1 MTIVAV
7 FVILLIVLILVR
19 QVRSRTNALDGIDYD
34 SQFSKKLV
42 EIDEPLEL
50 ISTITNKLYHI
61 RSFIR
66 LSEQIAGVSEKV
78 DMMTDPHY
86 KRVTIQKFGL
96 DRRLYSS
103 TLYLIPRSKL
113 RRTLKIA
120 FDKRGR
126 YLFRGASLYGGD
138 FVGSKTQYKYFPLM
152 REVVVYP
159 KAIDV
164 PQLQE
169 IMGGFLGD
177 ISVRRFIME
186 DPILTI
192 GTREYTGREP
202 LKQMSWKH
210 TARTNQMMGNHQM
223 VVKQFDYTTEMVVTI
238 FLDISKPKGKKTP
251 DEYLENCF
259 SVARTA
265 SQYLEDQ
272 KVSFEFV
279 MNAYIAGFETN
290 QIAQSLGKAHLRLI
304 FEKLGRA
311 TYEIMETYEE
321 MIERFM
327 IGQDKNRS
335 IIIITPRRDVT
346 KQALAEKLQKR
357 TTGALTFIYGEDFV
371 GGAESDIS

>member
-1 MTIVAV
+1 MTIIAV
-7 FVILLIVLILVR
+7 FAILLIIIILVR
-19 QVRSRTNALDGIDYD
+19 QARSRSNALDGIEYD

-42 EIDEPLEL
+42 EIDEPVEL
-50 ISTITNKLYHI
+50 ISTITNKLTSI

-66 LSEQIAGVSEKV
+66 LSEEIAGVKEKV
-78 DMMTDPHY
+78 DMISDPYY
-86 KRVTIQKFGL
+86 KKVTIQKLGS
-96 DRRLYSS
+96 DKWLYSS

-113 RRTLKIA
+113 RRTLKLT
-120 FDKRGR
+120 FEKRGR

-138 FVGSKTQYKYFPLM
+138 FVGTKTQYQRFPTM
-152 REVVVYP
+152 HEVVVYP
-159 KAIDV
+159 KSINA
-164 PQLQE
+164 PQLLE

-210 TARTNQMMGNHQM
+210 TARTNQLM
-223 VVKQFDYTTEMVVTI
+223 VKQFDYTTEMVVTI
-238 FLDISKPKGKKTP
+238 FLDISKVKGKKTP

-279 MNAYIAGFETN
+279 MNAYIAGFQTN
-290 QIAQSLGKAHLRLI
+290 QITQSLGKAHLSLI
-304 FEKLGRA
+304 YEKIGRA
-311 TYEIMETYEE
+311 TYEITETFEE
-321 MIERFM
+321 MIKRFM
-327 IGQDKNRS
+327 IGHDKNRS
-335 IIIITPRRDVT
+335 MIIITPRRDLA
-346 KQALAEKLQKR
+346 KQALAAQLQKR
-357 TTGALTFIYGEDFV
+357 TTGALTFIYGEDF
-371 GGAESDIS
+371 GGVEHGIS

>member
-1 MTIVAV
+1 MTIITI
-7 FVILLIVLILVR
+7 FVILLIIIILVK
-19 QVRSRTNALDGIDYD
+19 QVRSRSNALDGIEYD

-42 EIDEPLEL
+42 EIGEPLEL
-50 ISTITNKLYHI
+50 ISTITNKLTSI

-66 LSEQIAGVSEKV
+66 LNEQIEGVIEKI
-78 DMMTDPHY
+78 DMLNDPYH
-86 KRVTIQKFGL
+86 KKITVQKFG
-96 DRRLYSS
+96 DKQLYSS

-113 RRTLKIA
+113 RRTLKII
-120 FDKRGR
+120 FEKRGR

-138 FVGSKTQYKYFPLM
+138 FIGSETRYKYFPIE

-164 PQLQE
+164 PQLQD

-210 TARTNQMMGNHQM
+210 TARTNQLM
-223 VVKQFDYTTEMVVTI
+223 VKQFDYTTEMVVTI
-238 FLDISKPKGKKTP
+238 FLDISKPKGMKTP
-251 DEYLENCF
+251 NEYLENCF
-259 SVARTA
+259 SAARTA
-265 SQYLEDQ
+265 SEYLEN
-272 KVSFEFV
+272 KKISFEFV
-279 MNAYIAGFETN
+279 MNAYIAGFDTT
-290 QIAQSLGKAHLRLI
+290 QISLSLGKAHLRLI
-304 FEKLGRA
+304 LEKLGRA

-327 IGQDKNRS
+327 IGHDKNRS
-335 IIIITPRRDVT
+335 IIVITPQRDLK
-346 KQALAEKLQKR
+346 KQALAKQLQKR
-357 TTGALTFIYGEDFV
+357 TTGALTFIYGEDF
-371 GGAESDIS
+371 GGVEHGIS

>member
-1 MTIVAV
+1 MNSGI
-7 FVILLIVLILVR
+7 I
-19 QVRSRTNALDGIDYD
+19 QV
-34 SQFSKKLV
+34 
-42 EIDEPLEL
+42 
-50 ISTITNKLYHI
+50 
-61 RSFIR
+61 
-66 LSEQIAGVSEKV
+66 
-78 DMMTDPHY
+78 
-86 KRVTIQKFGL
+86 
-96 DRRLYSS
+96 YSS

-113 RRTLKIA
+113 RRTLKIT

-138 FVGSKTQYKYFPLM
+138 FVGSKTQYKRFPAM

-159 KAIDV
+159 KAIDA

-192 GTREYTGREP
+192 GTREYTGKEP

-210 TARTNQMMGNHQM
+210 TARTNQMM
-223 VVKQFDYTTEMVVTI
+223 VKQFDYTTEMVVTI
-238 FLDISKPKGKKTP
+238 FLDISNTKGKRTP
-251 DEYLENCF
+251 NEYLESCF

-265 SQYLEDQ
+265 SQYLENQ

-279 MNAYIAGFETN
+279 MNAYIAGFQAN

-311 TYEIMETYEE
+311 TYEITETFEE

-335 IIIITPRRDVT
+335 IIIITPRRDPA
-346 KQALAEKLQKR
+346 KQRLVDQLQKK
-357 TTGALTFIYGEDFV
+357 TTGALTFIYGEDF
-371 GGAESDIS
+371 GGVSDDIS